1 MKCIVGTKIGM
12 TQVFTIE
19 GKRIPVTIIHCE
31 PNQIVAVHS
40 KQKQNVD
47 GVQVGYQTIDEK
59 KLSKPA
65 LGVFK
70 KNNITPKRHLF
81 TLTNIAGKVGD
92 FIKVN
97 TFTKGEFV
105 DVQGTT
111 KGRGT
116 TGAIKLW
123 NFKIGPLSH
132 GAGYLHRFQGS
143 VAFGRGG
150 SAPQRVPKGKKMAA
164 RYGHEIVTIQSLIIV
179 DVLEKY
185 DVILIYGAIPG
196 PKGSIVFISS
206 SLKKPNKK
214 VEYTIISKEIQ
225 EEILKQNESLENK
238 EALHAA
244 NLEAEEKAK
253 KEAEAEEAR
262 KQAEALAREKE
273 KQAAE
278 KAANKDK
285 EEKK

>member
-1 MKCIVGTKIGM
+1 
-12 TQVFTIE
+12 
-19 GKRIPVTIIHCE
+19 
-31 PNQIVAVHS
+31 
-40 KQKQNVD
+40 
-47 GVQVGYQTIDEK
+47 
-59 KLSKPA
+59 
-65 LGVFK
+65 
-70 KNNITPKRHLF
+70 
-81 TLTNIAGKVGD
+81 
-92 FIKVN
+92 
-97 TFTKGEFV
+97 
-105 DVQGTT
+105 
-111 KGRGT
+111 
-116 TGAIKLW
+116 
-123 NFKIGPLSH
+123 
-132 GAGYLHRFQGS
+132 
-143 VAFGRGG
+143 
-150 SAPQRVPKGKKMAA
+150 MAA